1 LSTTEIRPQ
10 QRVAQRVEQPLN
22 LQQLAFVRSWAEGLD
37 VAQAWHR
44 YMYLEGTADARRARG
59 ELARLLERMRI
70 LARSHGRADLAAL
83 LRRDPERIVEGRTV
97 AVPTLEEFAE
107 QQPADFYSQA
117 ELLELYQAEYGAAQ
131 PDARSSARRRQR
143 LRERLV
149 LAVQWFNQVVAK
161 APAPTDLVSA
171 WLDERVAERLRQVG
185 VLRLQDLM
193 DWVRIKRFHWYRPVP
208 RLGPQGAARIVRWL
222 REHASTLGPLP
233 SPALAPRSQIDTA
246 RLTPAARLAV
256 VPLERFSPPADPHR
270 SGALGTNRASLE
282 RCKINAG
289 NDFEAIQAWLGLRV
303 PGTHTWRAYR
313 KEAER
318 FLLWAVLERGKA
330 LSSLDGQDCVAYRDF
345 LRNPGPSWIGPRNEQ
360 RWSESWRPFEG
371 PLSVG
376 SADTGM
382 TIVRSLCEW
391 LVRRNYLDSNPWDDV
406 PKRPDA
412 PSMPQLR
419 AFSQKQW
426 SLVQDWLDAQFQQ
439 PPSPALH
446 RLKFLL
452 DFAYM
457 SGMRLAE
464 LAAAKVGWL
473 RHEQLDD
480 GEWAWSIMVL
490 GKRKKWREVPLP
502 DPAVQALGDYL
513 SSRGLS
519 RNPEA
524 NRPDTPLLSHLGREA
539 ALTTSRIY
547 EILATTFERCAVDV
561 YTSDRRAADR
571 IREASTH
578 WLRHTYGSHSAA
590 RGVPQDV
597 LQANLGHESLA
608 TTSIYMK
615 SEKSRRHKAMQQA
628 FRAAERSPPDEV
640 RSAMGPEA

>member
-1 LSTTEIRPQ
+1 
-10 QRVAQRVEQPLN
+10 
-22 LQQLAFVRSWAEGLD
+22 
-37 VAQAWHR
+37 
-44 YMYLEGTADARRARG
+44 
-59 ELARLLERMRI
+59 
-70 LARSHGRADLAAL
+70 
-83 LRRDPERIVEGRTV
+83 
-97 AVPTLEEFAE
+97 
-107 QQPADFYSQA
+107 
-117 ELLELYQAEYGAAQ
+117 
-131 PDARSSARRRQR
+131 
-143 LRERLV
+143 
-149 LAVQWFNQVVAK
+149 
-161 APAPTDLVSA
+161 
-171 WLDERVAERLRQVG
+171 
-185 VLRLQDLM
+185 
-193 DWVRIKRFHWYRPVP
+193 
-208 RLGPQGAARIVRWL
+208 VRWL

-464 LAAAKVGWL
+464 LAAAQVGWL

-480 GEWAWSIMVL
+480 GEWVWSIMVL
-490 GKRKKWREVPLP
+490 GKRSKWREVPLP

-513 SSRGLS
+513 ASRGLD

-524 NRPDTPLLSHLGREA
+524 SPPDTPLLSHLGREA
-539 ALTTSRIY
+539 PLTASRIY

-615 SEKSRRHKAMQQA
+615 SEKSRRHKAMQLA
-628 FRAAERSPPDEV
+628 FGSGQRPS
-640 RSAMGPEA
+640 G

>member
-1 LSTTEIRPQ
+1 
-10 QRVAQRVEQPLN
+10 
-22 LQQLAFVRSWAEGLD
+22 
-37 VAQAWHR
+37 
-44 YMYLEGTADARRARG
+44 
-59 ELARLLERMRI
+59 
-70 LARSHGRADLAAL
+70 
-83 LRRDPERIVEGRTV
+83 
-97 AVPTLEEFAE
+97 
-107 QQPADFYSQA
+107 
-117 ELLELYQAEYGAAQ
+117 
-131 PDARSSARRRQR
+131 
-143 LRERLV
+143 
-149 LAVQWFNQVVAK
+149 
-161 APAPTDLVSA
+161 
-171 WLDERVAERLRQVG
+171 
-185 VLRLQDLM
+185 
-193 DWVRIKRFHWYRPVP
+193 
-208 RLGPQGAARIVRWL
+208 
-222 REHASTLGPLP
+222 
-233 SPALAPRSQIDTA
+233 
-246 RLTPAARLAV
+246 
-256 VPLERFSPPADPHR
+256 
-270 SGALGTNRASLE
+270 
-282 RCKINAG
+282 
-289 NDFEAIQAWLGLRV
+289 
-303 PGTHTWRAYR
+303 
-313 KEAER
+313 
-318 FLLWAVLERGKA
+318 
-330 LSSLDGQDCVAYRDF
+330 VAYRDF

>member
-1 LSTTEIRPQ
+1 
-10 QRVAQRVEQPLN
+10 
-22 LQQLAFVRSWAEGLD
+22 
-37 VAQAWHR
+37 
-44 YMYLEGTADARRARG
+44 MYLEGAADARRARG

-83 LRRDPERIVEGRTV
+83 LRRDPERIVEDRTV

-107 QQPADFYSQA
+107 RHPADFYSQS
-117 ELLELYQAEYGAAQ
+117 ELLELYQAEFGSAK

-161 APAPTDLVSA
+161 APAPTDPVST
-171 WLDERVAERLRQVG
+171 WLDERVAKRLSHIG

-193 DWVRIKRFHWYRPVP
+193 NWVRIKRYHWYRPVP

-222 REHASTLGPLP
+222 QEHEPTLGPLP

-246 RLTPAARLAV
+246 RLTPASRLAV

-270 SGALGTNRASLE
+270 SGALGTNRAPLE

-289 NDFEAIQAWLGLRV
+289 NDFEAVQAWLGLRV

-330 LSSLDGQDCVAYRDF
+330 LSCLDGQDCVAYRDF
-345 LRNPGPSWIGPRNEQ
+345 LRNPGPAWIGPRNEQ

-426 SLVQDWLDAQFQQ
+426 SLVQDWLDAQFEQS
-439 PPSPALH
+439 PSPALH
-446 RLKFLL
+446 RLRFLL

-480 GEWAWSIMVL
+480 GDWVWSIMVL
-490 GKRKKWREVPLP
+490 GKRKRWREVPLP

-513 SSRGLS
+513 ASRGLD
-519 RNPEA
+519 RTPEA
-524 NRPDTPLLSHLGREA
+524 NPPDTPLLSHLGREA
-539 ALTTSRIY
+539 TLTTSRIY
-547 EILATTFERCAVDV
+547 EILVTTFERCAVDV
-561 YTSDRRAADR
+561 YSSDRRAADR

-615 SEKSRRHKAMQQA
+615 SEKSRRHKAMQLA
-628 FRAAERSPPDEV
+628 FGSGQRPS
-640 RSAMGPEA
+640 G